1 VRVSAKAD
9 YALRAVVEL
18 AAAAASDVG
27 PVTRERLAEA
37 QEIPIK
43 FLESV
48 LLELKHVGIV
58 RSHRGPLGGY
68 SLGRDASD
76 ITIADVIRAV
86 EGPLAHVRG
95 ERPELVKYQGSAAP
109 LRDIWIAVRASLRA
123 LLEETTVADVVNRT
137 LPATVIELTSAPE
150 AWISL
155 GRARARRNR
164 ASARRLEETPP
175 ATHHPVQRAEQQAIH
190 DDPDSEDHEHRRQ

>member
-18 AAAAASDVG
+18 AAAAAGDNG

-95 ERPELVKYQGSAAP
+95 ERPELVTYRGPAVP
-109 LRDIWIAVRASLRA
+109 LRDIWIAVRASLRR

-137 LPATVIELTSAPE
+137 LPSSVVDLTTAPE

-155 GRARARRNR
+155 GRARARGNR
-164 ASARRLEETPP
+164 ASARRLQEAPP
-175 ATHHPVQRAEQQAIH
+175 APHHPVQRPEQQPIY
-190 DDPDSEDHEHRRQ
+190 DDPDSEDHQHHR